1 MNFGFPAGAGASE
14 TRAAA
19 TPETIGNFT
28 TGDHPA
34 VPVRTGAGAA
44 TNISDDPFTAARAGV
59 VVAWGSEAYVQAAM
73 AVRARARGAPGRPAG
88 ESFSY

>member
-1 MNFGFPAGAGASE
+1 MIFGFPAGAGASE

-19 TPETIGNFT
+19 TPETITNFT

-44 TNISDDPFTAARAGV
+44 TNIFDDPFTARAGV
-59 VVAWGSEAYVQAAM
+59 VVAWDSDTFGQAAM
-73 AVRARARGAPGRPAG
+73 AVRARGRSAPGRPAG